1 MAVCA
6 PSGPGQHHRD
16 GDRDGAGTHGEA
28 AAGSNDRT
36 SGSASLPA
44 RTARPGQRRRA
55 ASPSRRPPAD
65 HPSPAGVNRDAS
77 LFLRDR
83 PRLAGQRRHPRTRS
97 PVLPDTGPSAR
108 HACADLAG
116 FAASADPRSAP
127 SGGAPVRSNR
137 RCSRSVRG
145 RSSGTRRPRSRTA
158 RIRTDGQTPRRTARH
173 RSCGVDERRPRQDT
187 PPACVLPARCG
198 ARRRGKTARFSSAPC
213 LHSSLARVRLLAQAL
228 AASAHSPVSGKPAN
242 TAPGHAP
249 RPLTPAAPPEHA
261 AAATTPGRG
270 PPMQRAKLRQPT
282 TMIRMIGLKSAGQF
296 K

>member
-6 PSGPGQHHRD
+6 PSGPGRHDRD
-16 GDRDGAGTHGEA
+16 GGRDGAGTHGGA

-83 PRLAGQRRHPRTRS
+83 PRLAGQQRRPRNRS
-97 PVLPDTGPSAR
+97 PVSPDTGPSAR

-116 FAASADPRSAP
+116 FAASADPRNAT
-127 SGGAPVRSNR
+127 SGGARLRSNR
-137 RCSRSVRG
+137 RCSRPVRG
-145 RSSGTRRPRSRTA
+145 RSSGKRRPRSRTG
-158 RIRTDGQTPRRTARH
+158 RTRTDGQTPRRTACH
-173 RSCGVDERRPRQDT
+173 RCGVDERRPRQDT
-187 PPACVLPARCG
+187 SPACVLPARCG

-213 LHSSLARVRLLAQAL
+213 LPSSLARVRLLAEAL
-228 AASAHSPVSGKPAN
+228 AASAHPPVSGIPAN
-242 TAPGHAP
+242 TAPDHAP
-249 RPLTPAAPPEHA
+249 SAAHTCRRAEHA
-261 AAATTPGRG
+261 AAATTPERV
-270 PPMQRAKLRQPT
+270 PPPRRASSCASRPQ
-282 TMIRMIGLKSAGQF
+282 
-296 K
+296 